1 MATSPPLPQT
11 TQHWD
16 NPHRYTQIA
25 DDSMAPSVWGGD
37 ESASRCHAPRA
48 AYETHRG
55 PRPHNAPDTGN
66 RYSALSVEY
75 AVFPPRLLAGRR
87 TNPPRLSAAQRFLA
101 TARAEKAPRLR
112 TSHPCGHS
120 SRASPYGVS
129 LYRVHSRASP
139 VPAWQNQGCW

>member
-1 MATSPPLPQT
+1 MAKLLLSPQMLLR
-11 TQHWD
+11 WD
-16 NPHRYTQIA
+16 NPHRHTKTA
-25 DDSMAPSVWGGD
+25 GDSRAPGVWGGD

-48 AYETHRG
+48 GCETHCG
-55 PRPHNAPDTGN
+55 PRLRNGPDTGN

-129 LYRVHSRASP
+129 LYLLHTPPS
-139 VPAWQNQGCW
+139 